1 MEYAKE
7 KSKEDQVRV
16 KRAQLK
22 DINMNER
29 KQVKAKMADMG
40 EATVSQEGENISEK
54 IEEIF

>member
-1 MEYAKE
+1 M
-7 KSKEDQVRV
+7 RV

-22 DINMNER
+22 DLNFNER

-40 EATVSQEGENISEK
+40 EATVTQEGENLSEK